1 MNARISKSRVRFF
14 AVAAVVG
21 ALVPACSSSSPTPSD
36 VTSAVADTTAS
47 SEAAVTTEVAA
58 PKSGGNLVVGVDAEA
73 TGWSPQ
79 HDAWGHGGHNV
90 ARAVFDTLAAYD
102 PAGVAQ
108 PYLAESITANA
119 DSTVWTIKVRPNVTF
134 HDGDPLT
141 ADAVKQN
148 FDAALASPIEKGAL
162 ALLLSMKVVDDLTLE
177 MTMSKPWGAFPNAL
191 TGGFAGQLGYIAA
204 PKMLASPDGSRNPVG
219 TGPFVFKEW
228 SPDDHLTVVR
238 NDKYW
243 QTPALLDSVEFRPIT
258 NSDSRKA
265 AFASGDID
273 VIATANSPEVK
284 SYLELESQGKAH
296 VVKAPPSDPD
306 VILLNT
312 SKPPLDDL
320 RVRKAMAMALD
331 LNRIVDFLEGTGVK
345 EVATGP
351 YPKDSFWYSKT
362 DYPQFDVAAATK
374 LIDEYTAENGPIKVE
389 YAGNQDPFIV
399 SFQELIQSM
408 WADVGITADIVSRA
422 QGENV
427 GAVLGGKYDVTGWGG
442 IGGDD
447 PDNDYNYFHSGTG
460 LDLTKFSSPALDAA
474 LDQGRAL
481 SDPTARKVQYDIVQ
495 KELAANVPFLW
506 LEFTGWT
513 VVGQGKVMGLDAFTL
528 PDGSPGRPLTAA
540 RFYLKD
546 VWLDQ

>member
-58 PKSGGNLVVGVDAEA
+58 PKSGGNLVVGVEAEA

-79 HDAWGHGGHNV
+79 NDAWGHGGHDV

-204 PKMLASPDGSRNPVG
+204 PKMLASPDGSRSPVG

-284 SYLELESQGKAH
+284 SYLDLESQGKAH

-481 SDPTARKVQYDIVQ
+481 SDPAARKVQYDIVQ

-513 VVGQGKVMGLDAFTL
+513 VVGQGKVMGLDAFAL

>member
-21 ALVPACSSSSPTPSD
+21 ALVPACSGSSPTPSD

-58 PKSGGNLVVGVDAEA
+58 PKSGGNLVVGVEAEA

-79 HDAWGHGGHNV
+79 NDAWGHGGHDV

-204 PKMLASPDGSRNPVG
+204 PKMLASPDGSRSPVG

-284 SYLELESQGKAH
+284 SYLDLESQGKAH

>member
-1 MNARISKSRVRFF
+1 MNTRILKSWGRV
-14 AVAAVVG
+14 VVVVMVG
-21 ALVPACSSSSPTPSD
+21 ALVPACGGSSSSSPT
-36 VTSAVADTTAS
+36 VTEGTSVVDTTAPPD
-47 SEAAVTTEVAA
+47 TEVST
-58 PKSGGNLVVGVDAEA
+58 PKSGGNLVVGVEAEA

-79 HDAWGHGGHNV
+79 NDAWGHGGHTV
-90 ARAVFDTLAAYD
+90 ARAIFDTLAAYD
-102 PAGVAQ
+102 PSGVAQ

-148 FDAALASPIEKGAL
+148 FDAALASPVAKGKL
-162 ALLLSMKVVDDLTLE
+162 ASLSSMKIIDDLTLE
-177 MTMSKPWGAFPNAL
+177 LTMSTPWGAFPNSL
-191 TGGFAGQLGYIAA
+191 TGGFAGQIGYIAS
-204 PKMLASPDGSRNPVG
+204 PKMLASPDGSRYPVG

-228 SPDDHLTVVR
+228 SPDDHLTVIR
-238 NDKYW
+238 NDNYW

-258 NSDSRKA
+258 NSDSRQA

-273 VIATANSPEVK
+273 VIATANAGEVA
-284 SYLELESQGKAH
+284 SYIDLESQGKAH

-312 SKPPLDDL
+312 SKAPLDDI

-331 LNRIVDFLEGTGVK
+331 INRIIDFLEGTGVK
-345 EVATGP
+345 EIATGP
-351 YPKDSFWYSKT
+351 YPKDSFWYYKT
-362 DYPQFDVAAATK
+362 DYPQFDAVAAKK
-374 LIDEYTAENGPIKVE
+374 LVDEYTAEKGPITLE

-408 WADVGITADIVSRA
+408 WADVGITANIVSRS

-427 GAVLGGKYDVTGWGG
+427 GAVLSGQFDVTGWGG

-447 PDNDYNYFHSGTG
+447 PDNDYDYFHSGTG
-460 LDLTKFSSPALDAA
+460 LDLTKFSSPTLDAA
-474 LDQGRAL
+474 LEQGRSL
-481 SDPTARKVQYDIVQ
+481 GDPAARKEQYDIVQ
-495 KELAANVPFLW
+495 QELAANVPFLW

>member
-1 MNARISKSRVRFF
+1 MNERISKSRVRFF

-21 ALVPACSSSSPTPSD
+21 VLAPACSSSSPAASD
-36 VTSAVADTTAS
+36 VTSTAAGSTAS
-47 SEAAVTTEVAA
+47 SEAVVNTEVAT
-58 PKSGGNLVVGVDAEA
+58 PKSGGNLVVGIDAEA

-79 HDAWGHGGHNV
+79 NDAWGHGGHDV
-90 ARAVFDTLAAYD
+90 ARAIFDTLAVYD
-102 PAGVAQ
+102 PAGVAR

-119 DSTVWTIKVRPNVTF
+119 DSTVWTIKVRPGVTF

-162 ALLLSMKVVDDLTLE
+162 TLLSSMKVVDDLTLE
-177 MTMSKPWGAFPNAL
+177 LTMSKPWGAFPNAL
-191 TGGFAGQLGYIAA
+191 TGGFAGQLGYMAA
-204 PKMLASPDGSRNPVG
+204 PKMLASPEGSRNPDG

-228 SPDDHLTVVR
+228 IPDDHLTVVR

-243 QTPALLDSVEFRPIT
+243 QKPALLDSVEFRPIT

-273 VIATANSPEVK
+273 VIATANAPEVK
-284 SYLELESQGKAH
+284 SYLDLESKGKVH

-312 SKPPLDDL
+312 SKPPLNDI

-351 YPKDSFWYSKT
+351 YPKDSFWYYKT
-362 DYPQFDVAAATK
+362 DYPQFDAAAAKK
-374 LIDEYTAENGPIKVE
+374 LIDEYTAEKGPIKLE

-474 LDQGRAL
+474 LDKGRAL
-481 SDPTARKVQYDIVQ
+481 SDPAARKEQYDIVQ